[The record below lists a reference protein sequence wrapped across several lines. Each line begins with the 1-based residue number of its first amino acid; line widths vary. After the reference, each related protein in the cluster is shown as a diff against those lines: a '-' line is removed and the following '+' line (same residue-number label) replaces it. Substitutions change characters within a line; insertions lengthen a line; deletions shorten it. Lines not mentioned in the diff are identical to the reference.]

1 MSRRWRPGLWSTCPR
16 EVLAPAMRGVICTG
30 KLVGDMYKSRREA
43 ARGGGKAA
51 PLLLPKARAIELG
64 PERALALRPRLAG
77 PFLGRHRRNARR
89 APRVRVGRNRQHR
102 GPLAPYD
109 DDGKNCEHYENA
121 RRFTCGFDHAVS
133 VAMMFIFCVRLRVAE
148 GDTRLCSCGDLGKTR
163 EKKARQECFAASD
176 RLKLVVS
183 RCLVRAPPAAAP
195 SGPS

>member
-1 MSRRWRPGLWSTCPR
+1 MASRIMVHLSARGIGARNARRDMYRKVSRRY
-16 EVLAPAMRGVICTG
+16 VQ
-30 KLVGDMYKSRREA
+30 KSAGGSARRRE
-43 ARGGGKAA
+43 GGA

-77 PFLGRHRRNARR
+77 PLLRRHRRNARR

-176 RLKLVVS
+176 SQLLVVS